1 MPYPSALLNDAN
13 AAVLTEWIGK
23 ETCESMV
30 YLSLSNT
37 VGGSVVYQSDRGNV
51 YSRDGYLK
59 DISSMHLGNNWRS
72 GEFGHMVIHPE
83 GRKCYCGKKG
93 CVDAYCSA
101 LRLADMEDGILEKF
115 FVI

>member
-1 MPYPSALLNDAN
+1 
-13 AAVLTEWIGK
+13 
-23 ETCESMV
+23 MV

-37 VGGSVVYQSDRGNV
+37 VGGAVVYQSDRGNV

-59 DISSMHLGNNWRS
+59 DVSSMHLGNNWRS

-83 GRKCYCGKKG
+83 GRKCYCRKKG

-101 LRLADMEDGILEKF
+101 LRLADMEDGILENF
-115 FVI
+115 FVHLEEGLSLIHIFITSERPRLK